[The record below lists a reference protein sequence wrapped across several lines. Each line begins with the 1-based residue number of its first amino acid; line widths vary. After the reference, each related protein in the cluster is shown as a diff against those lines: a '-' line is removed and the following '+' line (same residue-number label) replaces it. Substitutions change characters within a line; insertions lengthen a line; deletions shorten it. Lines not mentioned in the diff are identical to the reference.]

1 MAKIFKTNQQE
12 EALKS
17 IVENLKTVEIINK
30 LLDFDDIEN
39 SKVRIVG
46 NVQKQKVN
54 EQLDLP
60 YTLLIPTLKDYRKT
74 IVKDTFDKSKKFHI
88 ELEDR
93 EVDILNNVKEKK
105 DGDVNT
111 NENVDTNEVIPKE
124 SNEDEKEINE
134 LERMMEEEN
143 SSF

>member
-39 SKVRIVG
+39 SKVRIMG
-46 NVQKQKVN
+46 NIQKQKVN

-74 IVKDTFDKSKKFHI
+74 IVKDTFDKSKKFNI

-105 DGDVNT
+105 DGDANT
-111 NENVDTNEVIPKE
+111 NENVDT
-124 SNEDEKEINE
+124 EDEKEINE

-143 SSF
+143 QNF

>member
-1 MAKIFKTNQQE
+1 MAKIFKTDQQE

-17 IVENLKTVEIINK
+17 IVENLKTVEIVNK
-30 LLDFDDIEN
+30 LLDFNDIEN
-39 SKVRIVG
+39 SKVRIMG

-54 EQLDLP
+54 EQFDLP

-111 NENVDTNEVIPKE
+111 NENTSVDTT
-124 SNEDEKEINE
+124 EDENEINE

-143 SSF
+143 QNF

>member
-1 MAKIFKTNQQE
+1 MAKIFKTDQQE

-17 IVENLKTVEIINK
+17 IVENLKTVEIVNK
-30 LLDFDDIEN
+30 LLDFNDIEN
-39 SKVRIVG
+39 SKVRIMG

-54 EQLDLP
+54 EQFDLP

-111 NENVDTNEVIPKE
+111 NENINVDTT
-124 SNEDEKEINE
+124 EDENEINE

-143 SSF
+143 QNF

>member
-1 MAKIFKTNQQE
+1 MAKIFKTDQQE

-17 IVENLKTVEIINK
+17 IVENLKTVEIVNK
-30 LLDFDDIEN
+30 LLDFNDIEN
-39 SKVRIVG
+39 SKVRIMG

-54 EQLDLP
+54 EQFDLP
-60 YTLLIPTLKDYRKT
+60 YNLLIPTLKDYRKT

-93 EVDILNNVKEKK
+93 GVDILNNVKEKK

-111 NENVDTNEVIPKE
+111 NENTNVDTT
-124 SNEDEKEINE
+124 EDENEINE

-143 SSF
+143 QSF

>member
-39 SKVRIVG
+39 SKLRIMG

-60 YTLLIPTLKDYRKT
+60 YNLLIPTLKEYRKT
-74 IVKDTFDKSKKFHI
+74 LVKDTFDKSKKFHI
-88 ELEDR
+88 ELEDK
-93 EVDILNNVKEKK
+93 EVDILNNVKEKREDNK
-105 DGDVNT
+105 NEETNT
-111 NENVDTNEVIPKE
+111 DENSNEN
-124 SNEDEKEINE
+124 SDENEINE

-143 SSF
+143 SNF

>member
-39 SKVRIVG
+39 SKVRIMG

-54 EQLDLP
+54 EQFDLP
-60 YTLLIPTLKDYRKT
+60 YNLLIPTLKDYRKT

-111 NENVDTNEVIPKE
+111 NENVDSNE
-124 SNEDEKEINE
+124 NEDENEINE

-143 SSF
+143 QNF

>member
-1 MAKIFKTNQQE
+1 M
-12 EALKS
+12 
-17 IVENLKTVEIINK
+17 
-30 LLDFDDIEN
+30 
-39 SKVRIVG
+39 G

-54 EQLDLP
+54 EQFDLP

-111 NENVDTNEVIPKE
+111 NENINVDTT
-124 SNEDEKEINE
+124 EDENEINK

-143 SSF
+143 QNF

>member
-39 SKVRIVG
+39 SKLRIMG

-60 YTLLIPTLKDYRKT
+60 YNLLIPTLKEYRKT
-74 IVKDTFDKSKKFHI
+74 LVKDTFDKSKKFHI

-93 EVDILNNVKEKK
+93 EVDILNNVKEKRE
-105 DGDVNT
+105 DSENAET
-111 NENVDTNEVIPKE
+111 NVDEN
-124 SNEDEKEINE
+124 SDENEINE

-143 SSF
+143 SGF

>member
-1 MAKIFKTNQQE
+1 MAKIFKTDQQE

-17 IVENLKTVEIINK
+17 IVENLKTVEIVNK
-30 LLDFDDIEN
+30 LLDFNDIEN
-39 SKVRIVG
+39 SKVRIMG

-54 EQLDLP
+54 EQFDLP

-111 NENVDTNEVIPKE
+111 NENTNVDTT
-124 SNEDEKEINE
+124 EDENEINE

-143 SSF
+143 QNF

>member
-39 SKVRIVG
+39 SKVRIMG

-54 EQLDLP
+54 EQFDLP

-111 NENVDTNEVIPKE
+111 NENTNTDTT
-124 SNEDEKEINE
+124 EDENEINE

>member
-39 SKVRIVG
+39 SKVRIMG

-54 EQLDLP
+54 EQFDLP

-74 IVKDTFDKSKKFHI
+74 IVKDTFDKSKKFNI

-111 NENVDTNEVIPKE
+111 NENTNVDTA
-124 SNEDEKEINE
+124 EDENEINE

-143 SSF
+143 SNF

>member
-39 SKVRIVG
+39 SKVRIMG

-74 IVKDTFDKSKKFHI
+74 IVKDTFDKSKKFNI

-105 DGDVNT
+105 DS
-111 NENVDTNEVIPKE
+111 DTNEVIPKE
-124 SNEDEKEINE
+124 SNEDENEINE

>member
-1 MAKIFKTNQQE
+1 MAKIFKTDQQE

-17 IVENLKTVEIINK
+17 IVENLKTVEIVNK
-30 LLDFDDIEN
+30 LLDFNDIEN
-39 SKVRIVG
+39 SKVRIMG

-54 EQLDLP
+54 EQFDLP
-60 YTLLIPTLKDYRKT
+60 YNLLIPTLKDYRKT

-111 NENVDTNEVIPKE
+111 NENTNVDTT
-124 SNEDEKEINE
+124 EDENEINE

-143 SSF
+143 QNF

>member
-39 SKVRIVG
+39 SKVRIMG

-54 EQLDLP
+54 EQVDLP
-60 YTLLIPTLKDYRKT
+60 YNLLIPTLKEYRKT
-74 IVKDTFDKSKKFHI
+74 LVKDTFDKSKKFHI
-88 ELEDR
+88 ELEDK
-93 EVDILNNVKEKK
+93 EVDILNNVKEKRE
-105 DGDVNT
+105 DSEYTET
-111 NENVDTNEVIPKE
+111 NISEN
-124 SNEDEKEINE
+124 SDENEINE

-143 SSF
+143 SGF

>member
-1 MAKIFKTNQQE
+1 MAKIFKTDQQE

-17 IVENLKTVEIINK
+17 IVENLKTVEIVNK
-30 LLDFDDIEN
+30 LLDFNDIEN
-39 SKVRIVG
+39 SKVRIMG

-54 EQLDLP
+54 EQFDLP
-60 YTLLIPTLKDYRKT
+60 YNLLIPTLKDYRKT

-105 DGDVNT
+105 DGDANV
-111 NENVDTNEVIPKE
+111 NENVDSNEG
-124 SNEDEKEINE
+124 SNEDEDENEINE
-134 LERMMEEEN
+134 LEKMMEEEN
-143 SSF
+143 QNF

>member
-1 MAKIFKTNQQE
+1 MAKIFKTDQQE

-17 IVENLKTVEIINK
+17 IVENLKTVEIVNK
-30 LLDFDDIEN
+30 LLDFNDIEN
-39 SKVRIVG
+39 SKVRIMG

-54 EQLDLP
+54 EQFDLP

-93 EVDILNNVKEKK
+93 EVDILNNVKEKRE
-105 DGDVNT
+105 GDANT
-111 NENVDTNEVIPKE
+111 NENVNETVDTT
-124 SNEDEKEINE
+124 EDENEINE

-143 SSF
+143 QNF

>member
-17 IVENLKTVEIINK
+17 IVENLKTVEIVNK
-30 LLDFDDIEN
+30 LLDFNDIEN
-39 SKVRIVG
+39 SKVRIMG

-54 EQLDLP
+54 EQFDLP
-60 YTLLIPTLKDYRKT
+60 YNLLIPTLKDYRKT

-111 NENVDTNEVIPKE
+111 NENVD
-124 SNEDEKEINE
+124 SNEDENEINE

-143 SSF
+143 QNF

>member
-1 MAKIFKTNQQE
+1 MAKIFKTDQQE

-17 IVENLKTVEIINK
+17 IVENLKTVEIVNK
-30 LLDFDDIEN
+30 LLDFNDIEN
-39 SKVRIVG
+39 SKVRIMG

-54 EQLDLP
+54 EQFDLP

-88 ELEDR
+88 ELKDT

-111 NENVDTNEVIPKE
+111 NENTNVDTT
-124 SNEDEKEINE
+124 EDENEINE

-143 SSF
+143 QNF

>member
-39 SKVRIVG
+39 SKVRIMG

-105 DGDVNT
+105 DGDANA
-111 NENVDTNEVIPKE
+111 NENVD

-143 SSF
+143 QNF

>member
-30 LLDFDDIEN
+30 LLNFDDIEN
-39 SKVRIVG
+39 SKLRIMG

-60 YTLLIPTLKDYRKT
+60 YTLLVPTLKDYRKT
-74 IVKDTFDKSKKFHI
+74 IVKDTFDKSKKFNI
-88 ELEDR
+88 ELEDK

-111 NENVDTNEVIPKE
+111 NENVDSNDG
-124 SNEDEKEINE
+124 SNEDENEINE

>member
-1 MAKIFKTNQQE
+1 MKTMAKIFKTDQQE

-17 IVENLKTVEIINK
+17 IVENLKTVEIVNK
-30 LLDFDDIEN
+30 LLDFNDIEN
-39 SKVRIVG
+39 SKVRIMG

-54 EQLDLP
+54 EQFDLP

-111 NENVDTNEVIPKE
+111 NENTNVDTT
-124 SNEDEKEINE
+124 EDENEINE

-143 SSF
+143 QNF